1 MSVDGL
7 QTKMRKQGNNL
18 MVDFTLRPERLPPQM
33 LEAHGD
39 ICDAYKDFCMRLLT
53 GLKGKAAAVRFSL
66 THFVLLGSGGA
77 EALSELLKKASALGF
92 YTLLEIYGISSA
104 EEAGY
109 AAERVWG
116 EGSRFP
122 CDGVLVSA
130 YFGTE
135 VIKPFLPYCEEKKK
149 SLFVLARSANKTAF
163 ELQDLL
169 AGSRMAHVAAA
180 DYVNRFAA
188 GTVGKY
194 GFSQVGIAA
203 SATVSDSVKM
213 LRSKYPKLFMLID
226 GAELAGTTV
235 KNASYGFNI
244 YGYGAICCLGSPVTC
259 AWTQSEN
266 VDFVQA
272 AAAAAESFQAR
283 LKQYVP

>member
-1 MSVDGL
+1 MSIDGL

-18 MVDFTLRPERLPPQM
+18 MVDLAVEPERLPPRV
-33 LEAHGD
+33 LEAHEN
-39 ICDAYKDFCMRLLT
+39 ICDAYKDFCIQLLN
-53 GLKGKAAAVRFSL
+53 GLKGKATAVRFRL

-77 EALSELLKKASALGF
+77 ALLSELLKKAASLGY
-92 YTLLEIYGISSA
+92 YTLLEAYGISSA
-104 EEAGY
+104 EEAQY
-109 AAERVWG
+109 ASERIWG
-116 EGSRFP
+116 DESQFP
-122 CDGVLVSA
+122 CDAVLLSA

-135 VIKPFLPYCEEKKK
+135 VIRPFLPYCEEKKK

-169 AGSRMAHVAAA
+169 AGSRMVHVAAA
-180 DYVNRFAA
+180 NYVNRFTD
-188 GTVGKY
+188 GTVGKH

-213 LRSKYPKLFMLID
+213 LRSKYPRLFMLID
-226 GAELAGTTV
+226 GAELAGSSV

-244 YGYGAICCLGSPVTC
+244 YGYGAICCVGSPVTC
-259 AWTQSEN
+259 AWMQAEDT
-266 VDFVQA
+266 DFVQA

>member
-1 MSVDGL
+1 MSIDGL

-18 MVDFTLRPERLPPQM
+18 MVDLAVEPERLPPQV
-33 LEAHGD
+33 LEAHEN
-39 ICDAYKDFCMRLLT
+39 ICDAYKDFCIQLLN
-53 GLKGKAAAVRFSL
+53 GLKGKAAAVRFRL

-77 EALSELLKKASALGF
+77 ALLSELLKKAASLGY
-92 YTLLEIYGISSA
+92 YTLLKAYGISSA
-104 EEAGY
+104 EEARY
-109 AAERVWG
+109 ASERILG
-116 EGSRFP
+116 DESQFP

-135 VIKPFLPYCEEKKK
+135 VIRPFLPYCEEKKK

-169 AGSRMAHVAAA
+169 AGSRMVHVAAA
-180 DYVNRFAA
+180 DYVNRFTD
-188 GTVGKY
+188 GTVGKH

-213 LRSKYPKLFMLID
+213 LRSKYPRLFMLID
-226 GAELAGTTV
+226 GAELAGSSV

-244 YGYGAICCLGSPVTC
+244 YGYGAICCVGSPVTC
-259 AWTQSEN
+259 AWMQAEN
-266 VDFVQA
+266 ADFVQA